1 MNKISANGN
10 QARHK
15 AEIYTKQFS
24 NEREARLKVNEA
36 KSTETKNQDNHC
48 RQDE

>member
-1 MNKISANGN
+1 MNKISANGY

-15 AEIYTKQFS
+15 AEIYTTQFS
-24 NEREARLKVNEA
+24 SEHEARLKVNKA
-36 KSTETKNQDNHC
+36 RSTETKYQDNHR